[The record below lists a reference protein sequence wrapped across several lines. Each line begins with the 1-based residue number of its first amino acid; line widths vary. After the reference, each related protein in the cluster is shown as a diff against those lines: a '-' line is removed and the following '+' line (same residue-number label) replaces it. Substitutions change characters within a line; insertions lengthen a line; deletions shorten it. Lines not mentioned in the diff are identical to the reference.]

1 MLFRAVWWWLRPRL
15 QASPTV
21 PPSAPVTLTMG
32 ELTLTLGD
40 ASDLSKI
47 PEDLKAI
54 FRAAGV
60 RRRDL
65 EDDETRQLIAQTLD
79 ARSWI
84 PETDAEHHERRMTS
98 RDRPIET
105 EMHHPTL
112 KSLTAQPP
120 PLLAATMKHKETA
133 ADEVLAVAW
142 SDPNFHRARA
152 AEAKARA
159 IQAAQ
164 NPAPAG
170 ATPPLV
176 SSPQVAPAKAQGST
190 PAVLLPAAEHQV
202 TALAAAPPPPLPPP
216 PTLPP
221 PILPPPLAPP
231 PLSQR
236 ATQVPP
242 PLPPA
247 APAPPPPPPPPP
259 APMPPPPPP
268 RPSGVGTDSS
278 TGARSDLLAEI
289 RRGKPLGK
297 GRSRLADAERI
308 SDCSGGGGGGGGG
321 GAIDNAGGGESE
333 GGLAATLL
341 AIRSGS
347 VQLRHVEP
355 IELVRQPSGSLTSV
369 LRQKLGARREALG
382 VPEDDE
388 GDGDEWD

>member
-1 MLFRAVWWWLRPRL
+1 MRARLYLTFRRPDAAADAAIESLFSPNRSSLSFSVGAIAGLSAACCVLFRAVWWWLRPRL

-159 IQAAQ
+159 IQATQ
-164 NPAPAG
+164 RFSRI
-170 ATPPLV
+170 THR
-176 SSPQVAPAKAQGST
+176 
-190 PAVLLPAAEHQV
+190 LPAALYCVQ
-202 TALAAAPPPPLPPP
+202 
-216 PTLPP
+216 
-221 PILPPPLAPP
+221 
-231 PLSQR
+231 
-236 ATQVPP
+236 
-242 PLPPA
+242 
-247 APAPPPPPPPPP
+247 
-259 APMPPPPPP
+259 
-268 RPSGVGTDSS
+268 SS
-278 TGARSDLLAEI
+278 KAQS
-289 RRGKPLGK
+289 
-297 GRSRLADAERI
+297 
-308 SDCSGGGGGGGGG
+308 
-321 GAIDNAGGGESE
+321 
-333 GGLAATLL
+333 
-341 AIRSGS
+341 
-347 VQLRHVEP
+347 
-355 IELVRQPSGSLTSV
+355 
-369 LRQKLGARREALG
+369 
-382 VPEDDE
+382 
-388 GDGDEWD
+388 